1 MRSPQFLIAAGSE
14 LADVLAACIS
24 FIFMGKAIGVFT
36 RETKPFAEN
45 GAQNNSFSFFSLY

>member
-14 LADVLAACIS
+14 LADVLAPYIA